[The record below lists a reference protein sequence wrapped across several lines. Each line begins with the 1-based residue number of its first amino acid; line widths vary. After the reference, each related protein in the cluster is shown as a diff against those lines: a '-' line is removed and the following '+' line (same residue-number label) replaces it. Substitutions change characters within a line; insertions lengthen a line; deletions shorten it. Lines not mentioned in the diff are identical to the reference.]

1 MAARLS
7 ASVLA
12 PLRPSPNST
21 CAARQLTSSLS
32 RNQQIRGVAQTH
44 LRKVAEGEERWK
56 ARAEKIQSGELRHVW
71 DILDERGFI
80 KDVAGNTERIK
91 EVMRIKR
98 IGAYVGIDPTADSM
112 HVGHMLP
119 LMPLFWLWFHGHPAV
134 TLIGGST
141 ARVGDPT
148 GRLQSRENMS
158 NSDISKNITKIHYQ
172 LTRLWH
178 NVVQMRIRHGYEDDW
193 AAKRHLLNNNMW
205 LQGLTLYDFIKRL
218 ARDTRIGP
226 MLSRD
231 TYVALLSRSFAISQ
245 AQNDR
250 G

>member
-1 MAARLS
+1 
-7 ASVLA
+7 
-12 PLRPSPNST
+12 
-21 CAARQLTSSLS
+21 
-32 RNQQIRGVAQTH
+32 
-44 LRKVAEGEERWK
+44 
-56 ARAEKIQSGELRHVW
+56 
-71 DILDERGFI
+71 
-80 KDVAGNTERIK
+80 
-91 EVMRIKR
+91 MRIKR

-231 TYVALLSRSFAISQ
+231 TYVAFLSESFAIVS
-245 AQNDR
+245 NTS
-250 G
+250 